1 MRVIGVTT
9 TLEPAAM
16 QSAMPDW
23 IQPDVQSITVADI
36 KGLQSIE
43 QQQQPQQQQQVQSS
57 SSSCCRCH
65 VMLPMCSLKAAICLV
80 GTATGCLSA
89 ASTGL
94 AAYCCFGAA
103 EE

>member
-1 MRVIGVTT
+1 
-9 TLEPAAM
+9 M

-43 QQQQPQQQQQVQSS
+43 QQQQPQQPQQDKEQQQAQQVQPS

-80 GTATGCLSA
+80 GTATACVSA
-89 ASTGL
+89 VSTGL
-94 AAYCCFGAA
+94 AAYSCFGAA
-103 EE
+103 ER